1 MESQRTIKKVV
12 SLEGKGLHTGKEV
25 KLELL
30 PAPLNS
36 GIFFVRKDINPEVMI
51 KADAYSVLPSE
62 KFPRRTSVG
71 RDGIY
76 VHTIEHLMAAL
87 HLLKI
92 DNLQINIWGEEIPG
106 MDGSAKAF
114 VESIKEAQ
122 IEEQEGRRR
131 YFIIR
136 EPIWVEEGHSSI
148 ILLPSST
155 TRISYT
161 LKYNNPLINTG
172 FLDLVLDG
180 KLEENI
186 WEARTFCLEEE
197 VEALLEMG
205 LGKGSN
211 YENTLVV
218 SKKGIINNKLRVED
232 EFVKHKVI
240 DLLGDLYL
248 VGPIKAYVIALR
260 SGHSLN
266 IKLIQRLRL
275 YEEKSSSGGIRAY
288 SFYFPEKEILS
299 AEEIMK
305 ILPHRYPFLLVD
317 RIIYLEKGKKAVGI
331 KNVTINDYFFQGHF
345 PSRPVMPGVLII
357 EAMAQVG
364 GILMLA
370 DEKNKGKLAYFMAAN
385 NVKFRRTVE
394 PGDRLV
400 IEVTAGRIKSRTG
413 VVYTKAFVDEKLAA
427 QGELIFTLVES

>member
-1 MESQRTIKKVV
+1 MERQKTIKREVV
-12 SLEGKGLHTGKEV
+12 LEGRGLHTGKKV
-25 KLELL
+25 KLQLL
-30 PAPLNS
+30 PASVNT
-36 GIFFVRKDINPEVMI
+36 GIFFLRKDINPEVAI
-51 KADAYSVLPSE
+51 KADLYSVVSPE

-71 RDGIY
+71 RDGVY

-87 HLLKI
+87 HILGI
-92 DNLQINIWGEEIPG
+92 DNLQINIWGEEVPG
-106 MDGSAKAF
+106 MDGSAKDF
-114 VESIKEAQ
+114 VESLQDAQ
-122 IEEQEGRRR
+122 VEEQEGVRK
-131 YFIIR
+131 YFAIK
-136 EPIWVEEGHSSI
+136 EPIWVEEETSLI
-148 ILLPSST
+148 ALLPYPK
-155 TRISYT
+155 TRIVYT
-161 LKYNNPLINTG
+161 LKYDHPVIKTD
-172 FLDLVLDG
+172 FLDLILDEG
-180 KLEENI
+180 ADKNI

-197 VEALLEMG
+197 VDSLLRMG

-218 SKKGIINNKLRVED
+218 SKKGVIENTLRSSD
-232 EFVKHKVI
+232 EFVKHKVL

-248 VGPIKAYVIALR
+248 AGPIKAYIIAIR

-275 YEEKSSSGGIRAY
+275 YGEKISSGVGSY
-288 SFYFPEKEILS
+288 SSYFPDKEVLS
-299 AEEIMK
+299 IQEIMK

-317 RIIYLEKGKKAVGI
+317 KIIYLEKGKKAVGI

-385 NVKFRRTVE
+385 NIKFRRTVG
-394 PGDRLV
+394 PGDQLL
-400 IEVTAGRIKSRTG
+400 IEVTVGKVKSKTG
-413 VVYTKAFVDEKLAA
+413 VVYTKAFVEGKLAA
-427 QGELIFTLVES
+427 QAELIFTLVSS

>member
-1 MESQRTIKKVV
+1 
-12 SLEGKGLHTGKEV
+12 
-25 KLELL
+25 
-30 PAPLNS
+30 
-36 GIFFVRKDINPEVMI
+36 
-51 KADAYSVLPSE
+51 
-62 KFPRRTSVG
+62 
-71 RDGIY
+71 
-76 VHTIEHLMAAL
+76 
-87 HLLKI
+87 
-92 DNLQINIWGEEIPG
+92 
-106 MDGSAKAF
+106 
-114 VESIKEAQ
+114 
-122 IEEQEGRRR
+122 
-131 YFIIR
+131 
-136 EPIWVEEGHSSI
+136 
-148 ILLPSST
+148 
-155 TRISYT
+155 
-161 LKYNNPLINTG
+161 
-172 FLDLVLDG
+172 VLDG

-197 VEALLEMG
+197 VEALLGMG

-275 YEEKSSSGGIRAY
+275 YEEKSSSGGVRAY

-299 AEEIMK
+299 AEEIMR

-317 RIIYLEKGKKAVGI
+317 RIVYLEKGKKAVGI